1 MPLIPT
7 LPPPPEPH
15 GITASAPLNVG
26 LGATVAAGSN
36 ALTTAQ
42 FGADVAGVAFATN
55 LAFQWL
61 KQWEWLDQHR
71 WWPLVLLGL
80 GVGLF
85 LVVSQGDW
93 AQAIPKGATAAVQA
107 AINYA
112 GQKAAGLSIFEP
124 VADPA

>member
-42 FGADVAGVAFATN
+42 FGVDVTGVAFAVN
-55 LAFQWL
+55 LAFQEI
-61 KQWEWLDQHR
+61 KKWEWFDQHR
-71 WWPLVLLGL
+71 WWPITLLLL

-85 LVVSQGDW
+85 LLMSQGDW
-93 AQAIPKGATAAVQA
+93 TQAIPKGATAAVQA
-107 AINYA
+107 AINY
-112 GQKAAGLSIFEP
+112 GSQKATGLGIFEP
-124 VADPA
+124 AADPT